1 MANRLGSMWL
11 NRVSQL
17 TGPTP
22 TGRFSKFALLVPRIN
37 ALEPVF
43 EPLTDDELKHRSHE
57 LRLRARQG
65 DSLNCLLV
73 EAFALVRE
81 AAKRTIGQRH
91 FDVQILGG
99 IAIHNQCIAE
109 LETGEGKTLVATM
122 PAFLNALPGK
132 GVHVVTV
139 NDYLARRDA
148 EWMMPIYNLLG
159 MTVGCIQ
166 TGQSDASAPRGLRLR
181 HHLRNQQGVRLR
193 LSSRR
198 AETAPARGY
207 PPQVVRAGVPGQRRP
222 RGVRDARPAHPLFTR
237 SWTRPTAS

>member
-11 NRVSQL
+11 NRVSQF

-65 DSLNCLLV
+65 DSLNSLLV

-99 IAIHNQCIAE
+99 IAIHNKCISE

-148 EWMMPIYNLLG
+148 EWMLPIYNLLG

-166 TGQSDASAPRGLRLR
+166 TGQSDG
-181 HHLRNQQGVRLR
+181 
-193 LSSRR
+193 SRR
-198 AETAPARGY
+198 AAYA
-207 PPQVVRAGVPGQRRP
+207 
-222 RGVRDARPAHPLFTR
+222 
-237 SWTRPTAS
+237 